1 MKMLSEKV
9 FRQIRACIY
18 RNGRNVEVSWWKYL
32 FEEGSQDEAAAAL
45 KAYQNQDG
53 GFGKGLEPDCSNP
66 YSTPAATYMA
76 YTRLLSVGCDKKEH
90 PMIQGIMKYVEET
103 EYFTEHGWCW
113 SIPSNNKYP
122 CQPWYEYP
130 NAPWFPKDWPP
141 ENYINGGFIA
151 FVLKYF
157 EKGNKIYQKT
167 LHLIDY
173 RISLMEKYREFCSF
187 TGEWNQE
194 SIEAND
200 WADLLDAL
208 EEYQIKSQEECRL
221 LKEKFLKI
229 VKESAISEVYVEIER
244 RIQKRGYTD
253 QELEHIIGR
262 LSNGRVWD
270 EERFVYDPVKS
281 MVWDMANGNKQ
292 LMNPAILWWD
302 FISAITDLQILL
314 ENNRIKAV

>member
-1 MKMLSEKV
+1 
-9 FRQIRACIY
+9 
-18 RNGRNVEVSWWKYL
+18 
-32 FEEGSQDEAAAAL
+32 
-45 KAYQNQDG
+45 
-53 GFGKGLEPDCSNP
+53 
-66 YSTPAATYMA
+66 
-76 YTRLLSVGCDKKEH
+76 
-90 PMIQGIMKYVEET
+90 
-103 EYFTEHGWCW
+103 
-113 SIPSNNKYP
+113 
-122 CQPWYEYP
+122 
-130 NAPWFPKDWPP
+130 
-141 ENYINGGFIA
+141 
-151 FVLKYF
+151 
-157 EKGNKIYQKT
+157 
-167 LHLIDY
+167 
-173 RISLMEKYREFCSF
+173 MEKYREFCSF

-281 MVWDMANGNKQ
+281 VVWDMANGNKQ

-314 ENNRIKAV
+314 KNNRIKAV